1 MPLLRPPDPQVPKRK
16 LYVRSEEP
24 LAVTLDR
31 YAEFLGTT
39 CIDHIVNQA
48 LEFVFQKD
56 GNFKEWI
63 AQNPPPVP
71 PLTLGQKKRPRSGLN
86 STPARPG
93 PHGSELQEARRL

>member
-1 MPLLRPPDPQVPKRK
+1 MKDPQVPKTK
-16 LYVRSEEP
+16 FNVRSEEP

-48 LEFVFQKD
+48 LEFGLQKD

-63 AQNPPPVP
+63 AQNPPPRP

-86 STPARPG
+86 SAPARPG
-93 PHGSELQEARRL
+93 PHGSELQEARGL